1 MRREIYSG
9 RLKLHGQEDS
19 ETLLAGF
26 NYAVSLRDLR
36 RLEEAKSLF
45 RKMLPVARRV
55 LGETNILTL
64 RTRWLYANTLYMD
77 ASATLDD
84 VREAV
89 ETLEN
94 TEWTARRVLGG
105 AHPIAEVIEQSLR
118 RARAALAAREEETA
132 AA

>member
-1 MRREIYSG
+1 LDSLLQRHFGKEHSDSLRE
-9 RLKLHGQEDS
+9 
-19 ETLLAGF
+19 AN
-26 NYAVSLRDLR
+26 NYANDLVSLQRF
-36 RLEEAKSLF
+36 EEAKSLL
-45 RKMLPVARRV
+45 RKTIPVALRV
-55 LGETNILTL
+55 LGDSHDLTL
-64 RTRWLYANTLYMD
+64 RMPWIYAEALQKGG
-77 ASATLDD
+77 AGTLDD

-94 TEWTARRVLGG
+94 TERTARRVLGG

>member
-89 ETLEN
+89 ETLESVVAL
-94 TEWTARRVLGG
+94 WKRVLGE
-105 AHPIAEVIEQSLR
+105 AHPETPRVQGALAT
-118 RARAALAAREEETA
+118 ARVALAARA
-132 AA
+132 A